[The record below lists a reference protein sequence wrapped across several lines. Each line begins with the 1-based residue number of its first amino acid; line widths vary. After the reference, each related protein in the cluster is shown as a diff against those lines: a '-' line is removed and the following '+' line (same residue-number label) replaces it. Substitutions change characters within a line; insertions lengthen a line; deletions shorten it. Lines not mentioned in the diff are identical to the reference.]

1 MSELRREQK
10 VIEVTGTTRWSV
22 PKTFFKRGVAMV
34 RVLAGEAL
42 VSIGEYSFLVR
53 RGDVV
58 TLPENVP
65 SVVTPFGTA
74 RRVSLG
80 QA

>member
-1 MSELRREQK
+1 
-10 VIEVTGTTRWSV
+10 
-22 PKTFFKRGVAMV
+22 MV

-65 SVVTPFGTA
+65 SVVTPFGSK

>member
-1 MSELRREQK
+1 MSEQRSEQK

-22 PKTFFKRGVAMV
+22 PKKFFKRGVAML
-34 RVLAGEAL
+34 RVMAGEAL
-42 VSIGEYSFLVR
+42 VTIGEYSFLAR

-65 SVVTPFGTA
+65 SMVTPFGNA
-74 RRVSLG
+74 RRVSLR